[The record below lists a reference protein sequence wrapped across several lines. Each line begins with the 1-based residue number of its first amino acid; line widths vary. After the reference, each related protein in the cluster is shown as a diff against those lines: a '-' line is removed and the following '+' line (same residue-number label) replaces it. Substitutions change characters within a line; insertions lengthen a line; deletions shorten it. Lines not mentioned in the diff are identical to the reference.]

1 MELRFA
7 LQGGTCAG
15 VVLANGLFDQFGG
28 KIGRPCTSAEKDL
41 PVVFHI
47 ANQEALDR
55 VLTRFGLAEY

>member
-28 KIGRPCTSAEKDL
+28 KIGRPCTSTEKDL